1 MRAQEFITEN
11 YEEAGNQG
19 TASATPPM
27 DDQHHRAIPNMKVVS
42 NKPSHYYDFYR
53 LGVHMAASPN
63 EQVMKKTGAVANN
76 MTMVAYTQADAA
88 IMNKSAKAMGLDLK
102 ALSDGNS
109 SEQKEINKTSPTR
122 NPGPIG
128 LKK

>member
-1 MRAQEFITEN
+1 MRAKEFIIEN
-11 YEEAGNQG
+11 HEEAGSQG
-19 TASATPPM
+19 TASAIPPM

-53 LGVHMAASPN
+53 LGVHMAASPD
-63 EQVMKKTGAVANN
+63 EQIMKKTGAVANH
-76 MTMVAYTQADAA
+76 MTMVAYTQADAD
-88 IMNKSAKAMGLDLK
+88 IMNKSAKELGFELE
-102 ALSDGNS
+102 ALSNGNS
-109 SEQKEINKTSPTR
+109 SEQKEVNKTSPTR